1 MVWLGFRNWLG
12 AVSVSDVEQ
21 VTSSRPMFAKYSLK
35 TLAIVLG
42 SVVSLLL

>member
-12 AVSVSDVEQ
+12 AVSVSRIEQ
-21 VTSSRPMFAKYSLK
+21 ASSRPMFAKYSLK
-35 TLAIVLG
+35 IMAIVLG

>member
-1 MVWLGFRNWLG
+1 MCGWGLRNWLG
-12 AVSVSDVEQ
+12 VVSVSGIEQ
-21 VTSSRPMFAKYSLK
+21 ASSRPMFAKYSLK